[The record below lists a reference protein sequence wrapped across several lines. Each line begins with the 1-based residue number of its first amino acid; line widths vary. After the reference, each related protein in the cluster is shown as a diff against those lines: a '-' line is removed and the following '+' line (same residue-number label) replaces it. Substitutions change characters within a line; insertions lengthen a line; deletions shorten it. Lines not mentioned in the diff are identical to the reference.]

1 MPFIR
6 VVTSSLALIEA
17 INYFFEI
24 PDEEYM
30 VLVDDDFI
38 DYNFGIS
45 DLSKVQNNIFRF
57 LEEVRT
63 DP

>member
-63 DP
+63 NP